1 MSKLLDKI
9 GADLGKTGLTLRTT
23 QSRTWLRQNVKNL
36 SVDRKDITKD
46 KNRATNKFLP
56 GRMYFFFY
64 NPKLKDD
71 LPFYDRF
78 PLVIP
83 VEKYPDGFLGLNL
96 HYLPIKYRVILL
108 DKLYDLLNND
118 KYDDTTKLRIS
129 YDILSGTKRF
139 KEFAPCLKRYLTNHI
154 QSKLIQVEPDK
165 WETAIFLPVEQFVK
179 EKASKVQKLS
189 VESL

>member
-1 MSKLLDKI
+1 MS
-9 GADLGKTGLTLRTT
+9 
-23 QSRTWLRQNVKNL
+23 S
-36 SVDRKDITKD
+36 
-46 KNRATNKFLP
+46 
-56 GRMYFFFY
+56 
-64 NPKLKDD
+64 
-71 LPFYDRF
+71 
-78 PLVIP
+78 
-83 VEKYPDGFLGLNL
+83 
-96 HYLPIKYRVILL
+96 RVILL

-129 YDILSGTKRF
+129 YDILSGTRRF